1 MNDLYPEDKKWS
13 WDWDFD
19 SNRNLFEKN
28 RILSDQMKLAAKFG
42 IGALVINHIVSS
54 IDATYLKRIS
64 SSKKADIIPYL
75 NIENSAMG
83 YSIIFSI

>member
-1 MNDLYPEDKKWS
+1 M
-13 WDWDFD
+13 
-19 SNRNLFEKN
+19 
-28 RILSDQMKLAAKFG
+28 
-42 IGALVINHIVSS
+42 INHIVSS
-54 IDATYLKRIS
+54 IDAMYLKRIS